1 MRIKIRI
8 RIKIKIKIKIE
19 NGLKR
24 PACRLLWLCAT
35 LAGMGLFCADA
46 APPPGNVPAIIQR
59 NYEAARRHYES
70 NPDDDQAAWQ
80 FGRACFDRA
89 EFPRDD
95 AERASLANEG
105 MAACRKAIA
114 HQTNLAAGHYYLAMN
129 LAQLARTKWLGALP
143 LVGQME
149 NEWKT
154 ALALDEKMDY
164 AGPDRYLGLLYRD
177 APGWPVSLG
186 DTSKARRHLE
196 RAVEL
201 SPNFPENH
209 LNLIESYLTW
219 NENSAAA
226 RAAEKLRLLWPA
238 ARKEF
243 AEEYWEESWKDWS
256 RRLVKIQARLN
267 PRPKK

>member
-1 MRIKIRI
+1 MIMIRI
-8 RIKIKIKIKIE
+8 R
-19 NGLKR
+19 NGFRR
-24 PACRLLWLCAT
+24 PVCRLLWFCAT
-35 LAGMGLFCADA
+35 LAGMSTLCAGT
-46 APPPGNVPAIIQR
+46 APPPANVPAIIQR
-59 NYEAARRHYES
+59 NYEAARRHFES
-70 NPDDDQAAWQ
+70 NPDDVQAAWQ

-105 MAACRKAIA
+105 IAACRKVVAR
-114 HQTNLAAGHYYLAMN
+114 QTNLAAGHYYLAMN
-129 LAQLARTKWLGALP
+129 LAQLARTKLLGALP
-143 LVGQME
+143 LLGQME
-149 NEWKT
+149 NEWLT

-164 AGPDRYLGLLYRD
+164 AGPDRYVGLLYRD

-186 DTSKARRHLE
+186 DTGKARQHLV

-209 LNLIESYLTW
+209 LNLVESCLTW
-219 NENSAAA
+219 DENSAAA

-243 AEEYWEESWKDWS
+243 AGEYWEESWKDWNQ
-256 RRLVKIQARLN
+256 RLEKIQARLN
-267 PRPKK
+267 PRPEAPPPPNHK